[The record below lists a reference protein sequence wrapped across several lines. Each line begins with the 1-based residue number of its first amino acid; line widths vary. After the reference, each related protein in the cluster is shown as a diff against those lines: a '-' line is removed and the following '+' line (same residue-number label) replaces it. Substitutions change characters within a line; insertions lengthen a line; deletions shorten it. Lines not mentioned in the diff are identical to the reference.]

1 MADNSKCTEDLANA
15 RILVME
21 GEKGDPGEGLP
32 KVTAADNGKILKVVD
47 GKWKAVTPS

>member
-1 MADNSKCTEDLANA
+1 MNPVTTNLEDA

-21 GEKGDPGEGLP
+21 GEKGEPGEGLP

-47 GKWKAVTPS
+47 GKWQAVTPE